1 MFVLIFFK
9 LLLVLHE
16 RDLSLQYVS
25 TDTSAVTYLF
35 VKIFFYIFLFI
46 KSQGLFPLSCH
57 PLMHINIQKKENKS
71 VSRGEMY
78 IEKEKIDF

>member
-9 LLLVLHE
+9 LLLMLHE

-25 TDTSAVTYLF
+25 TDTSAVIYLF
-35 VKIFFYIFLFI
+35 VKIFFIFLFI

-57 PLMHINIQKKENKS
+57 PLTHSNIQKKENES
-71 VSRGEMY
+71 VSRGKMY